1 MLEITDEGNI
11 VRCDMI
17 LVKKINKV
25 SEISLTYFSCIQA
38 PNNNQKMGQFMSY
51 KYNIDFDCSIVIKYQ
66 EYT

>member
-1 MLEITDEGNI
+1 
-11 VRCDMI
+11 MI